1 MIGDDLI
8 ATILREG
15 ERRADEVEVF
25 YARGTSVSA
34 GIKKGILGTAEESE
48 AWSMAIRTVQ
58 DGRIGFSSTGD
69 PDRWKEC
76 LDAALASGRLATP
89 QQWGGFPRPADMADI
104 ASSSDSRLIVEI
116 EDAAGMVDSLLA
128 GAAEHPVEVV
138 GGSADLARSYVAVAN
153 TNGVTYGMDRT
164 VAAVSLEA
172 IREQSTGY
180 EFDASPFC
188 ADIDARSVGEKAAAL
203 AARSHGGRDIGTGRY
218 DVVLSPVAAA
228 SIIGQVLLPALSG
241 RNVKA
246 GRSFLADKVG
256 EQIFDETLS
265 VYDDPF
271 APGIGST
278 AWDAEGIPTRRLVFV
293 EQGVLRRFAY
303 DLKTGYRYGEGS
315 TGSAVR
321 SGGEPPGIGFHNL
334 FVDGPRI
341 REPGDERA
349 VWIHDV
355 VGAHT
360 ANPFSGDFSVEISN
374 PFWIEGGDL
383 IEPIRT
389 AMLSGNVFEMLSSI
403 GGLGNDTRRVGRLT
417 IPSIHLSEQQI
428 IGK

>member
-1 MIGDDLI
+1 MNGEDLI
-8 ATILREG
+8 ERVLREG
-15 ERRADEVEVF
+15 GRRADEVEVF
-25 YARGTSVSA
+25 YARGESISTE
-34 GIKKGILGTAEESE
+34 IKKGIIGTAEESE
-48 AWSMAIRTVQ
+48 AWSMAVRTVK

-76 LDAALASGRLATP
+76 LDAALASGGLATP
-89 QQWGGFPRPADMADI
+89 QQWGGFPKPANLTST
-104 ASSSDSRLIVEI
+104 ASSSDGDLIVAV
-116 EDAAGMVDSLLA
+116 EDAAGMVGDLLS

-138 GGSADLARSYVAVAN
+138 GGGANLARSYLMVAN
-153 TNGVTYGMDRT
+153 TSGVLYGMDRT

-180 EFDASPFC
+180 EFDASPFR
-188 ADIDARSVGEKAAAL
+188 ADIDARSVGEQAASL
-203 AARSHGGRDIGTGRY
+203 AARSLSGRDIETGRY
-218 DVVLSPVAAA
+218 DVVLSPIAAA
-228 SIIGQVLLPALSG
+228 SILGQVILPALSG

-246 GRSFLADKVG
+246 GRSFLADKIG
-256 EQIFDETLS
+256 EQVFDERLS

-271 APGIGST
+271 VPGLGST
-278 AWDAEGIPTRRLVFV
+278 TWDAEGVPTRRLVFV
-293 EQGVLRRFAY
+293 EQGVLRQFAY

-334 FVDGPRI
+334 FVDGPREK
-341 REPGDERA
+341 EPGDERV
-349 VWIHDV
+349 VWVHDV

-374 PFWIEGGDL
+374 PFWMEGGDL
-383 IEPIRT
+383 VEPIRT
-389 AMLSGNVFEMLSSI
+389 AMLSGNVFEMLREI
-403 GGLGNDTRRVGRLT
+403 GGLGKDTRRVGRLT
-417 IPSIHLSEQQI
+417 IPSIRLNNQQI